1 MMYCMYIIIFCTL
14 SHTYTRVGTPTKEG
28 KVSDSVVERSRWW
41 GATDWWPN
49 DSVRRRRFWLIGVQ
63 LPLRD
68 DPRDNNITG
77 YFIFT
82 TACIDP
88 EGDKTIP
95 SHGCKMLRE
104 MQRRVKIIDHGM
116 QIYMF
121 RMGLASIYHS
131 VNGNRLY
138 LCGFIFSFPINRR
151 QVVWQVQ
158 CSSWWKS
165 EIRFFGKIYVTAW
178 RGFHQYYII
187 RTMREF

>member
-14 SHTYTRVGTPTKEG
+14 SHTYTRAGTPTKEG

-95 SHGCKMLRE
+95 GHGCKVLRE
-104 MQRRVKIIDHGM
+104 GQKRVKNHWPWNADLHV
-116 QIYMF
+116 
-121 RMGLASIYHS
+121 S
-131 VNGNRLY
+131 NGVGVY
-138 LCGFIFSFPINRR
+138 LS
-151 QVVWQVQ
+151 QWHWWQTLSLWV
-158 CSSWWKS
+158 
-165 EIRFFGKIYVTAW
+165 YL
-178 RGFHQYYII
+178 
-187 RTMREF
+187 